1 MKAKSITVYGHPD
14 VDASEDKINQLLI
27 EVGGKGKIVNT
38 SVAVGRDSENPWA
51 MVVLWYEPR

>member
-1 MKAKSITVYGHPD
+1 M
-14 VDASEDKINQLLI
+14 DAIEDKINQLLI